1 MTVKR
6 MFCMLCY
13 QKPPAEEGYGPFSLP
28 VCRGCGYKIQQSVN
42 FLKSVGLDVT
52 SIIPALDPVV
62 EEGKGPGASETK
74 EEATEVPEL
83 APEALEVY
91 RKMPRVPKGT

>member
-1 MTVKR
+1 MKR

-52 SIIPALDPVV
+52 AVVPALDPGEGEGGPGPAETEEEAAVRGVV
-62 EEGKGPGASETK
+62 EERARGKGKGA
-74 EEATEVPEL
+74 
-83 APEALEVY
+83 
-91 RKMPRVPKGT
+91 